1 MEMQKQN
8 DPKKDVKPA
17 NTPQQIDKNPTHA
30 RTGGQTDSATGG
42 KPGGGGQPQSP
53 KK

>member
-1 MEMQKQN
+1 METQRQN
-8 DPKKDVKPA
+8 DPKKDVRA
-17 NTPQQIDKNPTHA
+17 TTPQQIDKNPIHA